1 MKKILPTILKLI
13 TFQENDIGEGFVLK
27 ENITDRQGANKNS
40 DATKTASGG
49 KQLDSGSGGGNR
61 QRSDRDDAPAEDRN
75 NGAGD
80 NDEKEGIPGQ
90 ERKNKG
96 TGSDT
101 GGREKRNK
109 ESGKSEQGS
118 EGAKDGEEDGGRKHS
133 RIRRAKKVS
142 ARNLIK
148 PGCRQVSD
156 SKTASHPGEQLED
169 IRISR
174 DLNCNREIIES
185 LYGLP
190 RNKDVVVR
198 EFELGTNPRIK
209 AMLVFMDGLVDKAI
223 INHLLQSMMVF
234 SDVVRLGGDPAEL
247 VFESLLPGNQVR
259 AVHSYKDVVY
269 GVNIGDSAFFLQGSD
284 RALVVE
290 TKGFEHRTVER
301 PNTEQTI
308 RGPQEG
314 FTEVLRVNTALIR
327 KYMRTAELNTEF
339 FKVGDRFPNDIAIMY
354 VRDLANPSLVE
365 EVKRRVESI
374 KIDFMP
380 DSGMLEGMIEDQP
393 YNLNPQ
399 TIATERPDRVA
410 SFLAEGKVA
419 VLVDGSPQVLV
430 VPATM
435 YAQLHTGEES
445 YLRWPYGT
453 FIRYVRATAFYLSF
467 LLPGSY
473 LAIVLFHQEM
483 VPTDLLLAIAGNR
496 ERVPFPSV
504 VELLLMELSF
514 ELVREAGVRIPG
526 IIGTTI
532 GIVGA
537 LILGQASVQANIV
550 SPILVVLVAVTGLAS
565 FAVPNFSLAFTL
577 RMYRFFYI
585 FMGSMLGFF
594 GITIGLFVQIL
605 LTVNLKSFGVP
616 YLAPAGP
623 RTVQGYDVVFRL
635 PLFAHEKRPDYMN
648 PQDVRRAP
656 RISRGW
662 TAEKGDD
669 GGAKRR

>member
-1 MKKILPTILKLI
+1 MKKILPVILSMI
-13 TFQENDIGEGFVLK
+13 TFQENKSGEGFVLK
-27 ENITDRQGANKNS
+27 ENITDRIKP
-40 DATKTASGG
+40 DKTPSGG
-49 KQLDSGSGGGNR
+49 KGAEAASPGDNRRDNSRGETPAGGG
-61 QRSDRDDAPAEDRN
+61 D
-75 NGAGD
+75 NGAGS
-80 NDEKEGIPGQ
+80 
-90 ERKNKG
+90 R
-96 TGSDT
+96 
-101 GGREKRNK
+101 
-109 ESGKSEQGS
+109 
-118 EGAKDGEEDGGRKHS
+118 EEDGGQRNLRK
-133 RIRRAKKVS
+133 RRAKKISRRHPAKS
-142 ARNLIK
+142 APGPAQDGKK
-148 PGCRQVSD
+148 PFS
-156 SKTASHPGEQLED
+156 SGEYAVD
-169 IRISR
+169 TRISP
-174 DLNCNREIIES
+174 DLNCSREIIES

-190 RNKDVVVR
+190 RNKDLVIR
-198 EFELGTNPRIK
+198 EFELGTSPRLK
-209 AMLVFMDGLVDKAI
+209 SMLVFMDGLADKVI
-223 INHLLQSMMVF
+223 INHLLQSMMF
-234 SDVVRLGGDPAEL
+234 FPDAARPGGDPAKL
-247 VFESLLPGNQVR
+247 VMERLLPGNQVR
-259 AVHSYKDVVY
+259 AVHSFEDVLY
-269 GVNIGDSAFFLQGSD
+269 GVNSGDSAFFLQGSD
-284 RALVVE
+284 RAVLVE
-290 TKGFEHRTVER
+290 TKGFEHRTVEK

-314 FTEVLRVNTALIR
+314 FTEVLRVNTALVR
-327 KYMRTAELNTEF
+327 KYMRTAELTSEF
-339 FKVGDRFPNDIAIMY
+339 FKVGERFPNDVAIMY
-354 VRDLANPSLVE
+354 VRNLANPSLVK
-365 EVKRRVESI
+365 EVKRRIESI

-430 VPATM
+430 LPATM
-435 YAQLHTGEES
+435 YSQLHTGEES

-453 FIRYVRATAFYLSF
+453 FIRYVRTIAFYLSF

-473 LAIVLFHQEM
+473 LAVVLFHQEM
-483 VPTDLLLAIAGNR
+483 VPTELLLAIAGNR

-504 VELLLMELSF
+504 VELLLMEFSF

-526 IIGTTI
+526 LIGTTI

-565 FAVPNFSLAFTL
+565 FAVPNFALGFTL

-585 FMGSMLGFF
+585 FLGAMLGFF

-616 YLAPAGP
+616 YLSPAGP
-623 RTVQGYDVVFRL
+623 RTVQGYDVLTRL

-662 TAEKGDD
+662 TIKKG
-669 GGAKRR
+669 GGGGNAQGR